1 MMLAEKK
8 TLSLEALEAQT
19 ALELP
24 SREMPLITLVIV
36 DLVDIRDIT
45 ITVRNV
51 NVAAQICA
59 ALGGVLVDDSPPT
72 LTCDLDLTNN

>member
-1 MMLAEKK
+1 MSKR
-8 TLSLEALEAQT
+8 TLSMEHLEAQT

-24 SREMPLITLVIV
+24 NREMPLVTLVLV
-36 DLVDIRDIT
+36 DLIDIGDVT

-59 ALGGVLVDDSPPT
+59 AVGGILTVDSPVDQVVECT
-72 LTCDLDLTNN
+72 VTQR

>member
-1 MMLAEKK
+1 MLAEKK
-8 TLSLEALEAQT
+8 TLNHDALEAQT

-24 SREMPLITLVIV
+24 SREMPLITLVLV

-45 ITVRNV
+45 ITVRDV

-59 ALGGVLVDDSPPT
+59 AVGGVITSQTAAVVVCDVDQ
-72 LTCDLDLTNN
+72 N

>member
-1 MMLAEKK
+1 MLAEKK
-8 TLSLEALEAQT
+8 MLSLEALETQT

-24 SREMPLITLVIV
+24 SREMPLITLILV
-36 DLVDIRDIT
+36 DLVDVGDIT

-59 ALGGVLVDDSPPT
+59 AIGGVLSSQSAAVLVCDVDQD
-72 LTCDLDLTNN
+72 